1 MLWILCLALALLLLA
16 GAFWLILRKKLGLMR
31 FLYAM
36 VTMLVATY
44 VIYIPPFFTQHDSI
58 AAFFGNLLNALQVL
72 SLDAGYLDQYAVIS
86 EALTSPWIAQ
96 AYELVLA
103 LLHIALPAVSATA
116 AVTLLMRC
124 ITQLQLRRF
133 RKQKKNLYVFSQ
145 INYRSRIL
153 AADIRKNDSDG
164 QILFLETDSDA
175 DHTQLR
181 NDLRCS
187 VMEENIENVRAKA
200 KNRKVHYYCMDEDQ
214 EQNLNSAL
222 AILSN
227 LQQENPEIQR
237 NNYIFLFSRDP
248 MAETMID
255 SLDKGLVEI
264 DVINEY
270 QNAAYRLLTE
280 HPLTDIGMNGE
291 IFVVLCGAS
300 EMTLET
306 LRAVSWCGQ
315 ICGYNLKVRVL
326 GDWQTDGIARFREQC
341 PGLFTERYDIQF
353 LPCPDQQAL
362 RESLKAHCANA
373 DYIVVAEPTEKET
386 IQQSV
391 FLRRFYYMTDP
402 QFKDAPRI
410 YAYICNVDKALA
422 VSSLCTAEEKPQRRA
437 RYDIVPFGVATDVYT
452 YENITDSDL
461 EKLAKNVH
469 LMYED
474 IFSDGPIDAMDA
486 IRRYNLFEVN
496 KRSNRANALHIRYK
510 LFLLGLDYTDAPEA
524 EEVNMADFVDEEK
537 LEKMSRS
544 EHDRWMAFL
553 ESEGWVGATVDQ
565 AVAYKASGLSKGRHN
580 CPLVKMHPYICSY
593 EELKGRSDALGLP
606 DSTVYDRELIARIP
620 EILHDKWGITGK
632 TYKII
637 KKQ

>member
-1 MLWILCLALALLLLA
+1 MLWIICLALAMLLLL
-16 GAFWLILRKKLGLMR
+16 GAVWLLLKKKLGLMR

-36 VTMLVATY
+36 FALLAAAH
-44 VIYIPPFFTQHDSI
+44 VIYIPPFFTQHDPI
-58 AAFFGNLLNALQVL
+58 AAFFGNLMNTLQVL
-72 SLDAGYLDQYAVIS
+72 TLDAGYLDQYEVIC
-86 EALTSPWIAQ
+86 EALTSPWITQ

-103 LLHIALPAVSATA
+103 VLHIALPAVSATA

-124 ITQLQLRRF
+124 LTQLQLRRL
-133 RKQKKNLYVFSQ
+133 RRQKQNLYVFSQ
-145 INYRSRIL
+145 VNYKSQIL
-153 AADIRKNDSDG
+153 AEDIRKNDPEG
-164 QILFLETDSDA
+164 QILFLETDNDA

-187 VMEENIENVRAKA
+187 VMEESIENVRAKA

-214 EQNLNSAL
+214 ESNLNSAL
-222 AILSN
+222 AILAK
-227 LQQENPEIQR
+227 LQQEEPEIQR

-280 HPLTDIGMNGE
+280 YPLTDIGMNGE
-291 IFVVLCGAS
+291 IFVVLCGFS

-315 ICGYNLKVRVL
+315 ICGYKLKVRIL
-326 GDWQTDGIARFREQC
+326 GALQQEVVAQFREQC
-341 PGLFTERYDIQF
+341 PGLFTDRYDIRF
-353 LPCPDQQAL
+353 LDCPDQQAL
-362 RESLKAHCANA
+362 RENLKAHCANA
-373 DYIVVAEPTEKET
+373 DYIVVAEAEEKET
-386 IQQSV
+386 IRQAV
-391 FLRRFYYMTDP
+391 FLRRVYYMTDP
-402 QFKDAPRI
+402 QFRDAPRI
-410 YAYICNVDKALA
+410 YAYICNADKALA
-422 VSSLCTAEEKPQRRA
+422 VSSLCTAEEKVQRRVS
-437 RYDIVPFGVATDVYT
+437 YDIVPFGVATDVYT

-474 IFSDGPIDAMDA
+474 IFSDGPIDALDA

-510 LFLLGLDYTDAPEA
+510 LFLLGLDYTGSTDA
-524 EEVNMADFVDEEK
+524 EEVDMAQYLTEEK
-537 LEKMSRS
+537 LERMSRS

-553 ESEGWVGATVDQ
+553 ESEGWVGATVEESK
-565 AVAYKASGLSKGRHN
+565 AYQLSGISKGRHN
-580 CPLVKMHPYICSY
+580 CPLLKMHPYICPY
-593 EELKGRSDALGLP
+593 DELKERSDALGLP
-606 DSTVYDRELIARIP
+606 DSTVYDRELITRIP
-620 EILHDKWGITGK
+620 EILHDKWGVTGK

-637 KKQ
+637 EKQ